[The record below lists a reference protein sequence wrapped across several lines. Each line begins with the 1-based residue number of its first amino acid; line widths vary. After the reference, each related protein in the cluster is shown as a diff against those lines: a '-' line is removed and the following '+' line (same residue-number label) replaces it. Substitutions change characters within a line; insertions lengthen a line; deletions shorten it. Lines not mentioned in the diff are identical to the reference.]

1 MWSKINDD
9 SNDDD
14 NNNDNNYNIN
24 NNIDNLC
31 QGKNNVWLLLQISF
45 DILVHINEFP
55 VYTNV

>member
-1 MWSKINDD
+1 MK
-9 SNDDD
+9 
-14 NNNDNNYNIN
+14 NNNNIN

-55 VYTNV
+55 VCTKV